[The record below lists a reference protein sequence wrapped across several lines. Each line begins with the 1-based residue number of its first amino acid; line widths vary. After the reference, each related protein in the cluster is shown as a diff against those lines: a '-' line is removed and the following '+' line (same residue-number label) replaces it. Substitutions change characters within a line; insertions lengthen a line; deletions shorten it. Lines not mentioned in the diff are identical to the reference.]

1 MNRDVLVNRFL
12 TYHKN
17 FKKFDGMTEEQLN
30 SIKEEI
36 KYLRDGF
43 DGYDRYW
50 KVLQYYIHPLRRNF
64 DETVAGLILACDPFL
79 ESLEIY
85 EQLGKP
91 AKDDTVAMEE
101 YANQVR
107 NAIGFYDRNLRIF
120 EKCYRTHLQK
130 IEIQKAFE
138 EVQGKKKAL
147 KNSEK

>member
-1 MNRDVLVNRFL
+1 MNRQELCCKFL
-12 TYHKN
+12 TYHKRFN
-17 FKKFDGMTEEQLN
+17 KFNGLSEEDLKRIEN
-30 SIKEEI
+30 DVKN
-36 KYLRDGF
+36 LRSDLE
-43 DGYDRYW
+43 GYDRYIRTM
-50 KVLQYYIHPLRRNF
+50 LYYTHPLRSNF

-91 AKDDTVAMEE
+91 AKDDKVAMEE

-107 NAIGFYDRNLRIF
+107 NAIGFYDTNLRIF
-120 EKCYRTHLQK
+120 EKAYRSRLQR